1 MDAHRGV
8 DVEAE
13 DSVSR
18 EGEGGEKGRERERD
32 DGGICVEASE
42 REREREE
49 GNQRE
54 EVTE

>member
-1 MDAHRGV
+1 MSKQRT
-8 DVEAE
+8 
-13 DSVSR
+13 R
-18 EGEGGEKGRERERD
+18 YLEKGKGGRREERERD